1 MDLLRQ
7 THSSAA
13 DEHTQDPKTL
23 FLKAGLVT
31 KHGRM
36 ALQESKF
43 LFIFKILLL

>member
-7 THSSAA
+7 TPISPA
-13 DEHTQDPKTL
+13 DEHMQYPKTL

-31 KHGRM
+31 KHRRM

-43 LFIFKILLL
+43 IFNLKFY